1 MNVAIWG
8 VLMNATLK
16 AAIQLRNNHDVN
28 LRYSKNYFWR
38 STGQLFREIENLISC
53 QTEITS
59 ISLIDSEDL
68 RWISTSSLHSPACQ

>member
-1 MNVAIWG
+1 MNVAILG

-16 AAIQLRNNHDVN
+16 AAIQLRNNHDVT

-38 STGQLFREIENLISC
+38 STGQLIREIEKMISC